1 MHEPPPNR
9 SLSQRVED
17 GYLTAVLLLVFSW
30 LIPLAYSQSSGSISF
45 DVETSVTVG
54 ARALT
59 LQEGTPLFQWAIGTC
74 YIISGLVL
82 LRRVR
87 PQHLPMAMLLPI
99 GVVILAAVSLL
110 WSESPA
116 ITLRRLVGL
125 IGTSVLAMHLGWCCD
140 WPRLARLLGLA
151 AGIACGTSL
160 AASLL
165 FPEWAAHHGGDH
177 DGDWR
182 GLFIQKNVA
191 GTAMVV
197 GLLAAFA
204 NAGTAWPSRWRW
216 SAVLGLIAVI
226 GIVMSGSRTAW
237 FLATCVSLT
246 AAWLALA
253 RHRRVAAQVVTIVG
267 VAALLAVAVTVFDI
281 FHSAERPEQ
290 ITLLGRDMTATGRYT
305 LWNTLAPY
313 IADRPLAGYGFR
325 GFWSGS
331 GPSLEVWN
339 ATGWEPANGHS
350 SWVDTLL
357 ELGLLGVAM
366 VLALVASSVLLLWS
380 RWRVLAVGQAIWSLG
395 IVGML
400 TLQGLSD
407 TTLLEPNGLLWTAF
421 LVSFFHLLRSAQ
433 TEPA

>member
-1 MHEPPPNR
+1 MHEPQPNR
-9 SLSQRVED
+9 SLSRHIED
-17 GYLTAVLLLVFSW
+17 GYLTGVLLLVFSW
-30 LIPLAYSQSSGSISF
+30 LIPLAYSQSSGSIGF
-45 DVETSVTVG
+45 DVETGVTAG

-59 LQEGTPLFQWAIGTC
+59 LQEGTPLFQWAIACC
-74 YIISGLVL
+74 YVISGLAL

-87 PQHLPMAMLLPI
+87 PLRLPLETLLPI
-99 GVVILAAVSLL
+99 GVVILAAASLL

-116 ITLRRLVGL
+116 ITLRRLIGL
-125 IGTSVLAMHLGWCCD
+125 VGTSVLAMHLGWCCD
-140 WPRLARLLGLA
+140 WPRLSRLLCLA

-165 FPEWAAHHGGDH
+165 FPAWAVHHGGDH

-267 VAALLAVAVTVFDI
+267 VAVLIAAMIAVMDVFL
-281 FHSAERPEQ
+281 SAERPEQ
-290 ITLLGRDMTATGRYT
+290 VTLLGRDMTATGRYA
-305 LWNTLAPY
+305 LWNALAPY

-325 GFWSGS
+325 GFWSGL

-339 ATGWEPANGHS
+339 AIGWEPANAHS
-350 SWVDTLL
+350 SWVDTML
-357 ELGLLGVAM
+357 ELGLLGVAL
-366 VLALVASSVLLLWS
+366 VLALVVSSVLLLWS
-380 RWRVLAVGQAIWSLG
+380 RWRGLSVGQAIWSLG
-395 IVGML
+395 IVGLL

-421 LVSFFHLLRSAQ
+421 LASFFHLLRPIQ
-433 TEPA
+433 PAPA